1 MTPMSR
7 DERTRPE
14 GPAASHAV
22 VQQNALRWRGRLLVI
37 ALGPLA
43 LVGAVFLAGFA
54 TFLLSLEHAEREPA
68 SPTDGIVVLTG
79 GAQRIEDAIELL
91 AKGYGSRLL
100 ISGVNERTSRETIK
114 RLTPGQRELV
124 ECCVDL
130 DYRARNTV
138 GNAAEIAR
146 WVRSRGF
153 TSLIVVTSNYHLPRT
168 LAELDEALP
177 DIRKT
182 PYAVVASGRASDGFW
197 PMAARARLL
206 VSEYVKYVAVSVRLR
221 VAGWWA
227 PHGRGSRSTD
237 RVVPDA
243 LICRGAC
250 RLAAA
255 APPSEDEAR

>member
-14 GPAASHAV
+14 RPAAPRAV
-22 VQQNALRWRGRLLVI
+22 IQRDGPRWRGRL
-37 ALGPLA
+37 ALILLAPFA
-43 LVGAVFLAGFA
+43 LVGAAFLAGFA
-54 TFLLSLEHAEREPA
+54 TFLLSLEQAEREPA
-68 SPTDGIVVLTG
+68 ASTDGIVVLTG

-91 AKGYGSRLL
+91 AKGYGGRLL
-100 ISGVNERTSRETIK
+100 ITGVNERTSRETIK

-153 TSLIVVTSNYHLPRT
+153 ASLIVVTSNYHLPRT

-177 DIRKT
+177 DIRKV
-182 PYAVVASGRASDGFW
+182 PYAVVASGRAPDGFW
-197 PMAARARLL
+197 PIAARARLL
-206 VSEYVKYVAVSVRLR
+206 VSEYVKFVAVSVRLR

-227 PHGRGSRSTD
+227 PNGRGSRSRQATA
-237 RVVPDA
+237 PDG
-243 LICRGAC
+243 CRGGC
-250 RLAAA
+250 RVAVAAS
-255 APPSEDEAR
+255 PPEDEAR